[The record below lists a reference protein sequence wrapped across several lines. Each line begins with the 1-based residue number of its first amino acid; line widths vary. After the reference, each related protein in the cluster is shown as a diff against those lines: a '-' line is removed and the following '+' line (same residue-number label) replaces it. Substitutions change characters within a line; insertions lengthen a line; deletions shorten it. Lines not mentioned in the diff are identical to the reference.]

1 MAKYADIVALENKSL
16 SQQVVV
22 LNEMLSQNEQE
33 NSTYYHQIDQFK
45 SKLYTANAEL
55 LAFKDCKLTLE
66 REQRVRVALQQS

>member
-22 LNEMLSQNEQE
+22 LNEMLCQNKQE
-33 NSTYYHQIDQFK
+33 NSTYYHQIAQFK